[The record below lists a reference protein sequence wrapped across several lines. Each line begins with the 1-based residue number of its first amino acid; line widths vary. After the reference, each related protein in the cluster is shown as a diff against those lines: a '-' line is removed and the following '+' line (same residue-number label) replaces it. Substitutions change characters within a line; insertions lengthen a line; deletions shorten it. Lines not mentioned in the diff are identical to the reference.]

1 MLSKSGHWNTDID
14 DQQTEV
20 QNWVLNTRDE
30 NMDLEV
36 ILIKKGS

>member
-1 MLSKSGHWNTDID
+1 MLSVSGHWNTAID

-36 ILIKKGS
+36 IPIKKGS